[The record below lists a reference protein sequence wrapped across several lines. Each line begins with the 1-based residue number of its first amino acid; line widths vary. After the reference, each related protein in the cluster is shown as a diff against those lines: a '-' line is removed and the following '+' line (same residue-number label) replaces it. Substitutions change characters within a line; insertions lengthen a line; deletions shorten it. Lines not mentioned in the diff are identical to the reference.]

1 MSGIFDDLEQ
11 MWSEHDPMP
20 EGLVQRMQALAAA
33 EDALRDTDLDY
44 ELMLLIERSTELAG
58 TRGGTAY
65 TLRFG
70 VEDLD
75 LLVRVGGGTGGG
87 ARLDGWIV
95 PPAPVSVR
103 ATRIDDGDAMWET
116 AVDDRGR
123 FEFADLP
130 VGLYRLWLTADG
142 EDPKAFGTPAFEI

>member
-1 MSGIFDDLEQ
+1 MSGIFDSLEQ
-11 MWSEHDPMP
+11 MWTERDPMP
-20 EGLVQRMQALAAA
+20 EGLVQRMQALTAA

-44 ELMLLIERSTELAG
+44 ELMLLIERSSELAG

-75 LLVRVGGGTGGG
+75 LLVRIGSAIGPV

-95 PPAPVSVR
+95 PPASVSVR
-103 ATRIDDGDAMWET
+103 ATRLDDGEDTWET
-116 AVDDRGR
+116 EVDDRGR
-123 FEFADLP
+123 FEFAELP

-142 EDPKAFGTPAFEI
+142 EDAKAFGTPAFEI